1 MERVKA
7 DRLHKQGLAQAAE
20 VGKEAVIARV
30 HMIDDAM
37 DKPKAN
43 GFIETYTR
51 LIGECGYIGLGWL
64 TFYDRYCVPP
74 VKMNPPMSTL
84 PVRGA

>member
-7 DRLHKQGLAQAAE
+7 DRLHKQGLAQAADA
-20 VGKEAVIARV
+20 GKEAVIARM

-64 TFYDRYCVPP
+64 TFYNRHCYPP
-74 VKMNPPMSTL
+74 TMNPPDSAL
-84 PVRGA
+84 VARGA